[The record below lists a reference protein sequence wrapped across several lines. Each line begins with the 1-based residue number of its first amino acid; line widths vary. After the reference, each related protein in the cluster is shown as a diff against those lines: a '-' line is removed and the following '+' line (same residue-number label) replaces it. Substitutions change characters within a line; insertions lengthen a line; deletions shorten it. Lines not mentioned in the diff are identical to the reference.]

1 MKVDNSNFKK
11 YKKHIRKQKKLVSSE
26 AFERLGKSISHEISL
41 LTQES
46 TNEIWISLLE
56 SILVRSIEYS
66 NLSLLYPKKA
76 SKRTI
81 NSVLRNLS
89 RLSANLEE
97 RTDLYLYEPYI
108 DSSMDKLNMLLEG
121 LCSEFYIQDSLH
133 WFCAEHYFELK
144 DGKISAEPR
153 LNITKQLIS
162 LSEYSALDGLNYDD
176 SIKSIALSALKTIK
190 ELHPHI
196 DVYAIQNR
204 LGYDVEKSLCIMRYL
219 AEKYIE
225 PQLDDEFEDLGY
237 GTRKILVNIPEIEQI
252 IKEEE

>member
-1 MKVDNSNFKK
+1 M
-11 YKKHIRKQKKLVSSE
+11 
-26 AFERLGKSISHEISL
+26 
-41 LTQES
+41 
-46 TNEIWISLLE
+46 
-56 SILVRSIEYS
+56 
-66 NLSLLYPKKA
+66 
-76 SKRTI
+76 
-81 NSVLRNLS
+81 
-89 RLSANLEE
+89 
-97 RTDLYLYEPYI
+97 YEPYI
-108 DSSMDKLNMLLEG
+108 DSSIDKLNRLLDG

-252 IKEEE
+252 IKEE